1 MDWCYSVYETVK
13 SEIKRCLGLQ
23 KDDKTIEKDI
33 HEQTKEKKKQVST
46 SETRIQVFL
55 NVSYILQK

>member
-46 SETRIQVFL
+46 SETRTL
-55 NVSYILQK
+55 NFFF